1 MEAVESKQDKIRRL
15 AREWYARNKNRIRE
29 RKLNQNHE
37 YRRRLRVGRP
47 PREVAKPER
56 VLIFDME
63 TNELKRPEPEPEP
76 EPKPKPEVIPD
87 SETKIEVGKYLVSFD

>member
-1 MEAVESKQDKIRRL
+1 MEAVESKQDRIRRL
-15 AREWYARNKNRIRE
+15 AREWYAKNKNRIRE
-29 RKLNQNHE
+29 RKLNQCHD

-47 PREVAKPER
+47 PREVANPER

-76 EPKPKPEVIPD
+76 EPKPERETEP
-87 SETKIEVGKYLVSFD
+87 ETKIEVGKYLVSFD